1 MGDKHCVRLQ
11 DCVHKQGNKRL
22 ALQGHYILLM
32 PHYNECLLKWTSA
45 ESGECTTVTIP
56 MQCERAMKKQ
66 GWGYARLD
74 SGGGPLREDHLDG
87 AESFEQKVLTNAGAG
102 WA

>member
-1 MGDKHCVRLQ
+1 
-11 DCVHKQGNKRL
+11 
-22 ALQGHYILLM
+22 
-32 PHYNECLLKWTSA
+32 
-45 ESGECTTVTIP
+45 
-56 MQCERAMKKQ
+56 MKKQ

-102 WA
+102 WAWQRDRQVDSVVSKPGQ